1 MKNKI
6 ILFHPQTDHERNY
19 SFYWIPYSVL
29 SIASELEQAGFDVMI
44 LDANANA
51 EYEKYTLDFEHI
63 LFIGISAMIGR
74 QISNGIEYVNMI
86 RQKSDVPILWGGA
99 FPTLQPKMILESQY
113 ADYIIRGP
121 GEHLIVEFANALK
134 YGRQIPSGVGR
145 MTAEGINEG
154 VLQQLDSTI
163 DLADYNYNLVNVKDY
178 VRNDIHISDKV
189 LNYISSRGCP
199 YRCGFCTETALY
211 HRKWTAFNAD
221 RIVRE
226 TVKLMDLG
234 NANAIK
240 FYDANF
246 FVDTK
251 RVLEFVQRITCERDD
266 FRFAASAHP
275 QNILNMSDREMELL
289 KKGGLKRL
297 LVGLES
303 GVQEELDFIP
313 KDLKISQ
320 IYDLARKLSHYG
332 IRGSFTFITGYP
344 TMPMD
349 NIDKTLEFVEKISD
363 MFPQHEYKVHFFMP
377 YPGTKM
383 YDVAVKQGFVEPKSL
398 IEWSTYDYYK
408 INMPWVEQKYQN
420 AIDDFNKK
428 HCPYVHL

>member
-6 ILFHPQTDHERNY
+6 ILFHPQTEHERNY
-19 SFYWIPYSVL
+19 SFFWIPYSVL
-29 SIASELEQAGFDVMI
+29 SIGSELEQAGYEVVI
-44 LDANANA
+44 IDANADPN
-51 EYEKYTLDFEHI
+51 YKDCTLDYENI

-74 QISNGIEYVNMI
+74 QISNGIAFAMMI
-86 RQKSDVPILWGGA
+86 RSQSDVPVLWGGA
-99 FPTLQPKMILESQY
+99 FPTLLPKMILESQY

-121 GEHLIVEFANALK
+121 GEHLILKFANALK
-134 YGRQIPSGVGR
+134 HHKPIPNGIGKKNP
-145 MTAEGINEG
+145 EGIEEG
-154 VLQQLDSTI
+154 TLQQLNSAD
-163 DLADYNYNLVNVKDY
+163 DLAEYNFNLVNVNKY

-211 HRKWTAFNAD
+211 NQKWTAFSAT
-221 RIVRE
+221 RIVKE
-226 TVKLMDLG
+226 TLKLLELG

-246 FVDTK
+246 FVDK
-251 RVLEFVQRITCERDD
+251 RRVLEFVQKIISERDD

-275 QNILNMSDREMELL
+275 QNILGMTDSELHLL

-313 KDLKISQ
+313 KDLRISQ
-320 IYDLARKLSHYG
+320 IYDLARRLTHYE

-344 TMPMD
+344 TMPTD
-349 NIDKTLEFVEKISD
+349 NIKRTLEFVEQISD
-363 MFPQHEYKVHFFMP
+363 MFPLHEYKVHFFMP
-377 YPGTKM
+377 YPGTRL
-383 YDVAVKQGFVEPKSL
+383 YNVSIEEGFVEPKNL
-398 IEWSTYDYYK
+398 IEWSTYDYYM
-408 INMPWVEQKYQN
+408 INMPWVDKKYQS
-420 AIDDFNKK
+420 IVDDFNNK

>member
-1 MKNKI
+1 M
-6 ILFHPQTDHERNY
+6 
-19 SFYWIPYSVL
+19 
-29 SIASELEQAGFDVMI
+29 
-44 LDANANA
+44 
-51 EYEKYTLDFEHI
+51 
-63 LFIGISAMIGR
+63 
-74 QISNGIEYVNMI
+74 
-86 RQKSDVPILWGGA
+86 
-99 FPTLQPKMILESQY
+99 
-113 ADYIIRGP
+113 
-121 GEHLIVEFANALK
+121 
-134 YGRQIPSGVGR
+134 
-145 MTAEGINEG
+145 
-154 VLQQLDSTI
+154 
-163 DLADYNYNLVNVKDY
+163 
-178 VRNDIHISDKV
+178 
-189 LNYISSRGCP
+189 
-199 YRCGFCTETALY
+199 
-211 HRKWTAFNAD
+211 
-221 RIVRE
+221 
-226 TVKLMDLG
+226 
-234 NANAIK
+234 
-240 FYDANF
+240 
-246 FVDTK
+246 
-251 RVLEFVQRITCERDD
+251 
-266 FRFAASAHP
+266 
-275 QNILNMSDREMELL
+275 
-289 KKGGLKRL
+289 KRL